1 MAERSGP
8 LNARTEMATAVP
20 AMMLLYNNVAE
31 LRQKGGLKTTHSI
44 NLGNGHSRKNPSET
58 WPRFRV
64 KAGPSPL
71 RTNL

>member
-1 MAERSGP
+1 
-8 LNARTEMATAVP
+8 
-20 AMMLLYNNVAE
+20 MMLLYNNVAE

-64 KAGPSPL
+64 KAGPT
-71 RTNL
+71 RQD